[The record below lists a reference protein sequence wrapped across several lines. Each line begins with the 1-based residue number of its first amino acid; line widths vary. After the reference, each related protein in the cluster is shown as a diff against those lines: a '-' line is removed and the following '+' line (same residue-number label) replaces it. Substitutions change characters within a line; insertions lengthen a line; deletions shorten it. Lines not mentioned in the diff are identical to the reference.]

1 MSIANLNQFPN
12 EVMQDSALQDQ
23 FNTAAAVQ
31 ELSDAE
37 LESVAGGF
45 FNWEINDKTLY
56 SKGSKFSNFLLGD
69 FSSSNPGA
77 VKGEELNFGH
87 RTLMGGRGNDWMYV
101 L

>member
-37 LESVAGGF
+37 LESVAGGVVVPWF
-45 FNWEINDKTLY
+45 VGPALGLIGISVGTASLAVGLVNLFNGTKTKR
-56 SKGSKFSNFLLGD
+56 SEKWS
-69 FSSSNPGA
+69 
-77 VKGEELNFGH
+77 
-87 RTLMGGRGNDWMYV
+87 R
-101 L
+101 